1 MYSLH
6 FVGFCVAFF
15 LIYLT
20 ATPIVFQKGGD
31 IYITAAQISTNG
43 RHILMKRYMLCKRLT
58 CHTYVFF
65 KGKYENVTRSVQN
78 FPGVLAA
85 AR

>member
-15 LIYLT
+15 LIS
-20 ATPIVFQKGGD
+20 TPIVFQKGGD

-43 RHILMKRYMLCKRLT
+43 RHILMERCMLCKRLT

-65 KGKYENVTRSVQN
+65 KGEYENVTRSV
-78 FPGVLAA
+78 PGVLAA